1 MGSAGVYY
9 APQIVTTELVGATL
23 MYFLLS
29 FVSLAFVRLV
39 RPLVRDVFYALDC
52 SRLKGRKDV
61 SRVLV
66 YGSGLRY
73 RAFRRELVRSA
84 AANDRIIVGLLD
96 DDILL
101 RGQYIGGLRVFGT
114 LLEAPDIINRL
125 NADAVVVACEIS
137 DDWLKVV
144 RKTLAPTGVKVTHFT
159 FTEKEI

>member
-1 MGSAGVYY
+1 M
-9 APQIVTTELVGATL
+9 
-23 MYFLLS
+23 
-29 FVSLAFVRLV
+29 
-39 RPLVRDVFYALDC
+39 
-52 SRLKGRKDV
+52 
-61 SRVLV
+61 
-66 YGSGLRY
+66 
-73 RAFRRELVRSA
+73 RSA